1 MNQGIRL
8 LRSSLILAQAAVVAV
23 SLYQSAVTALGYA
36 RRGRAATAASGET
49 PWPSFGL
56 IICARNE
63 EAVIERIVR
72 DLAAQDYPRVLFDI
86 VVVAHN
92 CSDDTAGAAARAG
105 ALVVTLKT
113 DAAGKAQA
121 VEAGARALSTR
132 RDFLGVFD
140 ADTRA
145 EPGLLAAVA
154 AHSAEDGVFQAEAV
168 PIEDPEWLAAG
179 YGFGRKARNL
189 FWWRPR
195 EALGLGTTI
204 TGSGWF
210 IRPALLEQ
218 YLRGSRTLTED
229 LELTARLS
237 ADGYRVR
244 YVSSARLAVG
254 EPRDFGTSTR
264 QRLRW
269 VRGHLGV
276 AFWYWPR
283 LAGRALRGDLRA
295 LDMAIYIL
303 VPTRMLT
310 RLGTTGAFIL
320 ALLRGSAAL
329 PLAPVTVAAAAEW
342 LVPAWIGWRE
352 RLVGPNRT
360 GVSLAIRHTFLS
372 LLWFPI
378 GAWALLTARVQA
390 WDASPRQPR
399 EEESLA
405 R

>member
-1 MNQGIRL
+1 M
-8 LRSSLILAQAAVVAV
+8 
-23 SLYQSAVTALGYA
+23 
-36 RRGRAATAASGET
+36 
-49 PWPSFGL
+49 
-56 IICARNE
+56 
-63 EAVIERIVR
+63 
-72 DLAAQDYPRVLFDI
+72 
-86 VVVAHN
+86 
-92 CSDDTAGAAARAG
+92 
-105 ALVVTLKT
+105 
-113 DAAGKAQA
+113 
-121 VEAGARALSTR
+121 
-132 RDFLGVFD
+132 
-140 ADTRA
+140 
-145 EPGLLAAVA
+145 
-154 AHSAEDGVFQAEAV
+154 
-168 PIEDPEWLAAG
+168 
-179 YGFGRKARNL
+179 
-189 FWWRPR
+189 
-195 EALGLGTTI
+195 
-204 TGSGWF
+204 
-210 IRPALLEQ
+210 
-218 YLRGSRTLTED
+218 
-229 LELTARLS
+229 
-237 ADGYRVR
+237 
-244 YVSSARLAVG
+244 
-254 EPRDFGTSTR
+254 
-264 QRLRW
+264 
-269 VRGHLGV
+269 RGHLGV